1 MNKVI
6 SRYLLA
12 GLLILGGVI
21 WLQQRKVVRL
31 KKERDRY
38 EQNSSALLS
47 EMKRMQLDSATMA
60 LDTHT
65 LRLTVDEYRRFR
77 AEDAEKIKQMGIR
90 LKNLE
95 TAARHEVAV
104 DVPIDA
110 TVKDSIVLRDT
121 LPVTVQHVEM
131 TTPYIQLSGMIEHR
145 KLKGHIYVP
154 VTLRQAVWIEYKRRW
169 IFWKKVKAVHQTI
182 SSDNPY
188 VEIKFSEY
196 IQIKK

>member
-1 MNKVI
+1 MNKAI

-12 GLLILGGVI
+12 GLLVLGGVI
-21 WLQQRKVVRL
+21 WLQQRKMVRL
-31 KKERDRY
+31 EKERDHY
-38 EQNSSALLS
+38 EQNSFALLS

-77 AEDAEKIKQMGIR
+77 AEDTEKIKQMGIR

-121 LPVTVQHVEM
+121 LPAVSYTH
-131 TTPYIQLSGMIEHR
+131 L
-145 KLKGHIYVP
+145 
-154 VTLRQAVWIEYKRRW
+154 TLPTNA
-169 IFWKKVKAVHQTI
+169 
-182 SSDNPY
+182 
-188 VEIKFSEY
+188 
-196 IQIKK
+196 

>member
-1 MNKVI
+1 MNKAI

-31 KKERDRY
+31 KKKRDRY

-47 EMKRMQLDSATMA
+47 EMERIQLDSATMA

-77 AEDAEKIKQMGIR
+77 AED
-90 LKNLE
+90 
-95 TAARHEVAV
+95 
-104 DVPIDA
+104 
-110 TVKDSIVLRDT
+110 
-121 LPVTVQHVEM
+121 VEM
-131 TTPYIQLSGMIEHR
+131 MTPYIQLSGMIEHR
-145 KLKGHIYVP
+145 KLKVHIYVP
-154 VTLRQAVWIEYKRRW
+154 VTLRQAVWIEYKRCW

-188 VEIKFSEY
+188 VEIEYSEY